1 MAHTSPRHHHG
12 FTLIEMLVAIVI
24 VAILAA
30 IALPTFTESVRKGRR
45 ADAVA
50 LLTGLQLAQ
59 ERFRANNPAYATDVA
74 QLAGT
79 AASTEHYQ
87 ASVVSADASS
97 YTLKATARSA
107 SPQNDDTAC
116 NEMTLRMTSGGS
128 VVYAGVAD
136 SATPCWVR

>member
-1 MAHTSPRHHHG
+1 MAHTSPRHRGG

-24 VAILAA
+24 IAILTA

-59 ERFRANNPAYATDVA
+59 ERYRANNPAYANDLA
-74 QLAGT
+74 QLPG
-79 AASTEHYQ
+79 AAVSTEHYQ
-87 ASVVSADASS
+87 AAIASASASG
-97 YTLKATARSA
+97 YTLMATARSG
-107 SPQNDDTAC
+107 SPQNDDAAC
-116 NEMTLRMTSGGS
+116 RQMSLRMTSGGN

>member
-1 MAHTSPRHHHG
+1 MAPLSHRHTHG

-30 IALPTFTESVRKGRR
+30 IALPAFTESVRKGRR

-59 ERFRANNPAYATDVA
+59 ERFRANNPAYANNVS
-74 QLAGT
+74 QLPGT
-79 AASTEHYQ
+79 PTTTEHYE
-87 ASVVSADASS
+87 ATVVSASASS
-97 YTLKATARSA
+97 YQLKATARTT
-107 SPQNDDTAC
+107 SPQNDDGAC
-116 NEMTLRMTSGGS
+116 KVMSLTMTTGGN

-136 SATPCWVR
+136 TAAPCWVR

>member
-1 MAHTSPRHHHG
+1 MAHPSPRHTRG

-59 ERFRANNPAYATDVA
+59 ERFRANNPAYATA
-74 QLAGT
+74 LTQLPGAPV
-79 AASTEHYQ
+79 STEHYQ
-87 ASVVSADASS
+87 AAIVSADASG
-97 YTLKATARSA
+97 YTLKATARSG
-107 SPQNDDTAC
+107 SPQNDDAAC
-116 NEMTLRMTSGGS
+116 KQMSLQMTTGGN